1 MTVPLFGFAAGE
13 PGALEAHIRQL
24 DKALDTSRFQIQQT
38 ENIIRSKTPTGPEL
52 DSTYKG
58 YVRVFWSPSQI
69 CTPSLAFEG
78 NAAASAGQL
87 AVTAS
92 QTHLCCV
99 VTTLNHMLLLVYVNS
114 VFTIA

>member
-1 MTVPLFGFAAGE
+1 MGWQSLFFGIGAGE

-69 CTPSLAFEG
+69 CAPSLA
-78 NAAASAGQL
+78 
-87 AVTAS
+87 
-92 QTHLCCV
+92 
-99 VTTLNHMLLLVYVNS
+99 
-114 VFTIA
+114 